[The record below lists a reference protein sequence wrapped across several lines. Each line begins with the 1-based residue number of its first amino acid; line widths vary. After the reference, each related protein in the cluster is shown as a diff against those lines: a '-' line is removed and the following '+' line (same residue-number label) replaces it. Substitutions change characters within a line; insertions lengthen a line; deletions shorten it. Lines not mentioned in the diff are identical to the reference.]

1 MSSPQQCRDVD
12 APLAKVVLQNITK
25 KFGEVVA
32 VNDLSLEIQDKE
44 FLVLLGPSGCGKTT
58 ALRCIAGLESP
69 DAGKIYIGDRLVSQ
83 LPPKDRDIAM
93 VFQSY
98 ALYPHMTVYQNLAFP
113 LEMRGLSKGDID
125 KKVKETAELL
135 RIRNLLQRKPKQL
148 SGGEQQ
154 RVALGRAIVREPKVF
169 LMDEP
174 LSNID
179 AKLRLYMRAELK
191 RLQKDLSITTAYVTH
206 DQAEAMT
213 MADRIAVMNRGTLL
227 QLSTPTDTY
236 HSPSSTFVAGFLGS
250 PPMNFIDCSFVSK
263 DGKAFLDAG
272 TFTLDVSELAPII
285 KEKSTSSEVML
296 GVRPEDTLVQKD
308 RPRGDAVEAEIY
320 VVEPLGADVIVDLK
334 IGENILKAESPEGLL
349 PTVGDRVWVS
359 FRRNKLHIF
368 DKKTENTII

>member
-1 MSSPQQCRDVD
+1 LAES
-12 APLAKVVLQNITK
+12 LAKVVLEDLTK
-25 KFGEVVA
+25 KFGDVVA
-32 VNDLSLEIQDKE
+32 VNHLSIQIQDKE

-58 ALRCIAGLESP
+58 ALRCIAGLETP
-69 DAGKIYIGDRLVSQ
+69 EAGKIYIGDRLVNG

-98 ALYPHMTVYQNLAFP
+98 ALYPHMSVYDNLAFP
-113 LEMRGLSKGDID
+113 LSVRGLSKHEID
-125 KKVKETAELL
+125 EKVRKAAETLRISHLL
-135 RIRNLLQRKPKQL
+135 RRKPKQL

-179 AKLRLYMRAELK
+179 AKLRLYMRTELK

-213 MADRIAVMNRGTLL
+213 MADRIALMNHGALL
-227 QLSTPTDTY
+227 QLSTPMTTY

-250 PPMNFIDCSFVSK
+250 PPMNFIDCSFVYK

-272 TFTLDVSELAPII
+272 TFTLDVSEFGAVIN
-285 KEKSTSSEVML
+285 ENSTSSEVVL
-296 GVRPEDTLVQKD
+296 GVRPEDTLVQED
-308 RPRGDAVEAEIY
+308 RPRGDAVEAEVY
-320 VVEPLGADVIVDLK
+320 VVEPLGADIIVDLK
-334 IGENILKAESPEGLL
+334 IGQNILKAETPEGFLAD
-349 PTVGDRVWVS
+349 VGKKVWVS

-368 DKKTENTII
+368 DKKTEKAIV

>member
-1 MSSPQQCRDVD
+1 
-12 APLAKVVLQNITK
+12 LAKVVLQDLTK
-25 KFGEVVA
+25 KFGDVVA
-32 VNDLSLEIQDKE
+32 VDDLSIQIEDKE

-58 ALRCIAGLESP
+58 ALRCIAGLEIP
-69 DAGKIYIGDRLVSQ
+69 DAGSIYIGDRLVNEV
-83 LPPKDRDIAM
+83 PPKERDIAM

-98 ALYPHMTVYQNLAFP
+98 ALYPHMSVYDNLAFP
-113 LEMRGLSKGDID
+113 LRMRKLSKQEID
-125 KKVKETAELL
+125 EKVRKAAETL
-135 RIRNLLQRKPKQL
+135 RIPHLLKRKPKQL

-213 MADRIAVMNRGTLL
+213 MADRIAVMNRGALL
-227 QLSTPTDTY
+227 QLSTPATTY
-236 HSPSSTFVAGFLGS
+236 NSPSSTFVAGFLGS

-272 TFTLDVSELAPII
+272 TFTLDVSELAAII
-285 KEKSTSSEVML
+285 KEKSTSSELVL
-296 GVRPEDTLVQKD
+296 GVRPEDTLVQAD
-308 RPRGDAVEAEIY
+308 RPRGDAVEAEVY
-320 VVEPLGADVIVDLK
+320 VVEPLGAQIIIDLRV
-334 IGENILKAESPEGLL
+334 GENILKAESPEGLL
-349 PTVGDRVWVS
+349 PSVGDRVWVS
-359 FRRNKLHIF
+359 LRRNKLHIF
-368 DKKTENTII
+368 DKKTEKAIV